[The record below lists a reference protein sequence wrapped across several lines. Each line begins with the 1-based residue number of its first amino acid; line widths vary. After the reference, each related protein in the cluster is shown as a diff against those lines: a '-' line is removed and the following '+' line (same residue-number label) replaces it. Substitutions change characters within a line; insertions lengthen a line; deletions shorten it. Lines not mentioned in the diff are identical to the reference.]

1 MWKPL
6 TGFYVPQ
13 PGNIRFRTG
22 SRMFPDWKMYGSALR
37 NVKDKRMYPSN
48 QTNLSLSFYLEN
60 KMPPSSIK
68 KHKKMVHERILSSMN
83 HFLHLYTLSGQLI
96 YQLFSS
102 IDLAIPI
109 SSPLSSASPLRRPRQ
124 EYPGLVFFF
133 KSSII

>member
-1 MWKPL
+1 
-6 TGFYVPQ
+6 
-13 PGNIRFRTG
+13 
-22 SRMFPDWKMYGSALR
+22 MFPNWKTYGSALR
-37 NVKDKRMYPSN
+37 NVKDKRMYPPN

-96 YQLFSS
+96 YQFFSS

-124 EYPGLVFFF
+124 E
-133 KSSII
+133 